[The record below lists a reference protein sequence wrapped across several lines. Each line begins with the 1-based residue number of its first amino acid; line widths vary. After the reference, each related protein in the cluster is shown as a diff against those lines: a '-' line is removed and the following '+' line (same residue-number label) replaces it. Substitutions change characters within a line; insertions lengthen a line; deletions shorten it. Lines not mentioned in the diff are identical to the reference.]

1 MQENEIIKIA
11 QKIEKAGGR
20 LYLVGGA
27 IRDDLLG
34 KKTHDEDYCVTGITA
49 EKFQKTFP
57 EAHIRGKAFEV
68 FDMYGKEFAIAR
80 IETKYGLGHKDFE
93 IETNPNITIEQ
104 DLARRDITINS
115 IAKDVL
121 TGKIIDPFN
130 GKSDIENKIIK
141 ATNKTFKEDP
151 LRVYRVA
158 RFAAQLGF
166 KVEKQT
172 IEQMKELKNELDT
185 LSGERVFEELKK
197 ALNTSKP
204 SIFFE
209 VLRKAEAL
217 DIHFKEINNL
227 IGAEQPVQYH
237 PEGDAYNHTM
247 LVLDKSAELTE
258 EYPINR
264 KLEIRFSALVH
275 DLGKGTTPKEE
286 YPHHYGHEERG
297 EKLVEQLGHRIKIP
311 NNWIKCGKTACIEHM
326 RGGIFYKMKL
336 AKKVEFI
343 ERVSKSLL
351 GLDGLQIVVISDK
364 TSGGRS
370 YQLEEIDFETI
381 GNECLNKINGKYIQK
396 KYGLKPG
403 IQLGNKLHE
412 ERIIYIKNLSRRDA
426 PNDHFEGGK

>member
-1 MQENEIIKIA
+1 MQEKEIIKIA
-11 QKIEKAGGR
+11 QKIEKAKGR

-34 KKTHDEDYCVTGITA
+34 KKTHDEDYCVTGMTA
-49 EKFQKTFP
+49 EKFQKIFP

-80 IETKYGLGHKDFE
+80 TESKYGLGHKEFE
-93 IETNPNITIEQ
+93 INTSPKITIEQ

-130 GKSDIENKIIK
+130 GRKDIENKIIK
-141 ATNKTFKEDP
+141 ATTKAFKEDP

-172 IEQMKELKNELDT
+172 IEQMTELKNELDT

-204 SIFFE
+204 SIFFG
-209 VLRKAEAL
+209 VLRKTGVL

-326 RGGIFYKMKL
+326 RGGIFYKMKP

-412 ERIIYIKNLSRRDA
+412 ERIIYIKNLSKRGA

>member
-1 MQENEIIKIA
+1 MQEKEIIKIA

-49 EKFQKTFP
+49 EKFEEIFP
-57 EAHIRGKAFEV
+57 EAHIRGKAFAV
-68 FDMYGKEFAIAR
+68 FDMHGKEFAIAR
-80 IETKYGLGHKDFE
+80 TESKYGVGHKEFE
-93 IETNPNITIEQ
+93 INTSPKITIEQ

-130 GKSDIENKIIK
+130 GRKDIENKIIR
-141 ATNKTFKEDP
+141 ATTEAFKEDP

-166 KVEKQT
+166 KVEQQT
-172 IEQMKELKNELDT
+172 IEQMEELKNELDT

-197 ALNTSKP
+197 ALNTQKP

-209 VLRKAEAL
+209 ILKKANVL

-227 IGAEQPVQYH
+227 IGAEQPIQYH

-247 LVLDKSAELTE
+247 MVLDKSAELTE
-258 EYPINR
+258 KYPINR

-275 DLGKGTTPKEE
+275 DLGKGTTPKEQ

-297 EKLVEQLGHRIKIP
+297 GKLVEQLGHRIKVP
-311 NNWIKCGKTACIEHM
+311 NDWIKCGKTACREHM
-326 RGGIFYKMKL
+326 RGGIFYKMKP

-343 ERVSKSLL
+343 ERVSKSIL

-370 YQLEEIDFETI
+370 YSVEEIDFETI
-381 GNECLNKINGKYIQK
+381 GNECLDKINGEYIKK
-396 KYGLKPG
+396 KYELKPG
-403 IQLGNKLHE
+403 IQFGNKLHE
-412 ERIIYIKNLSRRDA
+412 ERIKYIKNTVLKEE
-426 PNDHFEGGK
+426 NK

>member
-1 MQENEIIKIA
+1 MQEKEIIKIA

-49 EKFQKTFP
+49 EKFEKIFP

-80 IETKYGLGHKDFE
+80 TESKYGVGHKEFE
-93 IETNPNITIEQ
+93 INTSPNITIEQ

-130 GKSDIENKIIK
+130 GRKDIENKIIK
-141 ATNKTFKEDP
+141 ATTKAFKEDP
-151 LRVYRVA
+151 LRLYRVA
-158 RFAAQLGF
+158 RFSAQLGF
-166 KVEKQT
+166 KVEEQT
-172 IEQMKELKNELDT
+172 IEQMKELKKELDT

-197 ALNTSKP
+197 ALNTQKP

-209 VLRKAEAL
+209 ILKKANVL
-217 DIHFKEINNL
+217 DIHFKEIDDL
-227 IGAEQPVQYH
+227 IGAEQPIQYH

-247 LVLDKSAELTE
+247 FVLDKSAELTE
-258 EYPINR
+258 KYPINR

-297 EKLVEQLGHRIKIP
+297 VKLVEQLGHRVKAP
-311 NNWIKCGKTACIEHM
+311 NNWIKCGKTACREHM
-326 RGGIFYKMKL
+326 RGGIFYKMKP

-343 ERVSKSLL
+343 ERVSKSIL

-370 YQLEEIDFETI
+370 YPIDEIDFESL
-381 GNECLNKINGKYIQK
+381 GNECLNKINGEYIQK

-412 ERIIYIKNLSRRDA
+412 ERIKYIKNNVLKEE
-426 PNDHFEGGK
+426 NK